1 MFELK
6 SIEIRPCYFKKRYV
20 NENGSTIHKDNFG
33 FYVIYCKN
41 GTCDRTADLDKAF
54 RIAEEYEKL

>member
-6 SIEIRPCYFKKRYV
+6 SIEIRPGYFKKRYV

-33 FYVIYCKN
+33 FYAIYCKN